1 MNFRQIQQF
10 LAVAETLN
18 FRKAAERLHMAQ
30 PPLSVSIKRLEQ
42 DLGSALF
49 VRHRRGLRLTATGE
63 GILGHARQ
71 IAFHSDQLR
80 KSAAQAAGGV
90 GGQLRIGFVGSATYT
105 LFPRTLPLFRERYPN
120 VVLDLRER
128 STTQIL
134 REIESGE
141 LDLGLV
147 RYPVTEATAAALTP
161 VEHDQ
166 LVAALPGASSLAKRK
181 RLRLRDLA
189 GQPFIMYSSAA
200 AQNLRSQVVSA
211 CQAECFM
218 PYVVQEAVQVQTVVS
233 LVASGMGVAI
243 VPSVS
248 QAQPSQGVV
257 FRELAGASGRLDIA
271 LAVAMHADTAPPAAV
286 RFRQLLE
293 ELAQGFGPGT
303 AAIKP
308 PACG

>member
-30 PPLSVSIKRLEQ
+30 PPLSVSIKRLEE
-42 DLGSALF
+42 DLDSPLF
-49 VRHRRGLRLTATGE
+49 VRHRRGLRLTAAGE
-63 GILGHARQ
+63 AILGHARQ

-80 KSAAQAAGGV
+80 KSAAQAAEGIGGN
-90 GGQLRIGFVGSATYT
+90 LRIGFVGSATYM
-105 LFPRTLPLFRERYPN
+105 LFPRTLPIFRERYPN

-141 LDLGLV
+141 LDLGIV

-166 LVAALPGASSLAKRK
+166 LVAVLPAASALAHRK
-181 RLRLRDLA
+181 RLRLRDLSS
-189 GQPFIMYSSAA
+189 QPFVMYSSVA
-200 AQNLRSQVVSA
+200 AQNLRSQVVSV
-211 CQAECFM
+211 CQAAGFM
-218 PYVVQEAVQVQTVVS
+218 PEVVQEAVQVQTIVS

-248 QAQPSQGVV
+248 QAQPSAGVV
-257 FRELAGASGRLDIA
+257 FRAFAGASDRLDVA
-271 LAVAMHADTAPPAAV
+271 LAIAMHADTAPPAAV
-286 RFRQLLE
+286 RFRELLE
-293 ELAQGFGPGT
+293 ELEKSTARGT
-303 AAIKP
+303 PAIAP
-308 PACG
+308 HP